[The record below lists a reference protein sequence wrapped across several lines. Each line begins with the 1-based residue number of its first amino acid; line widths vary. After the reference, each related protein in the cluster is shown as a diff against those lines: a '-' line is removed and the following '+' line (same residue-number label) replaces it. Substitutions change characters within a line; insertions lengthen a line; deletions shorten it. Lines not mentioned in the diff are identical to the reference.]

1 MREVSLAHRLWAFS
15 ELSSDL
21 GSGVHRALLEALQL
35 LSPGSLVGGVV
46 RLASNT
52 AQVDKTSLFHFR
64 SRCCNKMTALSLK
77 VLVVSTVKASVR
89 IRGRDVF
96 GLHEAVMLGNCEP
109 GW

>member
-1 MREVSLAHRLWAFS
+1 M
-15 ELSSDL
+15 
-21 GSGVHRALLEALQL
+21 HRALLKALQL
-35 LSPGSLVGGVV
+35 LSPGSLVGRVV

-52 AQVDKTSLFHFR
+52 AQVDETSLFHFR
-64 SRCCNKMTALSLK
+64 RCCNKMTALSLK
-77 VLVVSTVKASVR
+77 LLVVSTVKASVR